1 MKLSIVIVC
10 LAAIAAGVV
19 HFRRERIHLRNEVQ
33 RMEGRQ
39 VVLRRELWDQQVRLA
54 WLIAPSEIRRRYQD
68 LGLPLVDRSHLPG
81 QSPAAP
87 GAGTH
92 PPRNR

>member
-19 HFRRERIHLRNEVQ
+19 HFRRERTHLRNEVQ
-33 RMEGRQ
+33 TLEGRQ
-39 VVLRRELWDQQVRLA
+39 VTLRRDLWDQQVRLA
-54 WLIAPSEIRRRYQD
+54 WLIAPAEVQRRARD
-68 LGLPLVDRSHLPG
+68 LALPLVDRAHLSQGPDA
-81 QSPAAP
+81 PAA
-87 GAGTH
+87 GAR